1 MVSVVWVVTVVGKG
15 KVFGDLWDVWLRID
29 VEEEENEV
37 VLHDDE
43 EVVCDGNVQVIE
55 GSVIFGSWIGVFAVV
70 MSTNVEWVPVES
82 RQYCDPELQVQWV
95 WPSGQVEALV

>member
-1 MVSVVWVVTVVGKG
+1 M
-15 KVFGDLWDVWLRID
+15 RID

-55 GSVIFGSWIGVFAVV
+55 GSVIFGSWIGVFAMV
-70 MSTNVEWVPVES
+70 MSTNVEWVLVES
-82 RQYCDPELQVQWV
+82 RQCCDPEPQVQWV